1 MAIKNKEVSEF
12 TSHFAN
18 ECKQRK
24 YMLKRYEQ
32 IKNRKYL
39 SSEGSAELE
48 LLEKRINNLD
58 KMMNRISDP
67 SVRGII
73 TNLWIDKM
81 SKAKVARMHNVSES
95 EVYYA
100 VNRACKKLYQS
111 LD

>member
-39 SSEGSAELE
+39 SSEESAELE
-48 LLEKRINNLD
+48 LLEKRINN
-58 KMMNRISDP
+58 
-67 SVRGII
+67 
-73 TNLWIDKM
+73 
-81 SKAKVARMHNVSES
+81 
-95 EVYYA
+95 
-100 VNRACKKLYQS
+100 
-111 LD
+111 